1 MFKMNDTFT
10 FDAVRA
16 AFSSMSLALFV
27 ILMVCFV
34 LIPSLIGLF
43 ICGLLLITDSR
54 SCWLIRYFSGT
65 NIVQENNDRRERV
78 KRFQDDVEALNA
90 EDGLTTKS
98 IISTND
104 NDELS
109 PGRTHWV
116 DDWQSKK
123 PKYKVPKE
131 TNRLLLTILGEEN
144 NKYNGCND
152 CNPLSPK
159 VVDKAKSK
167 HLYSSSLTDIIV
179 VPPNMIKGLCDHEVS
194 LGRFI
199 ASPMKSPIHHFLLNK
214 DDSATIDSKPS
225 NITYDY

>member
-1 MFKMNDTFT
+1 M
-10 FDAVRA
+10 
-16 AFSSMSLALFV
+16 
-27 ILMVCFV
+27 
-34 LIPSLIGLF
+34 GLF
-43 ICGLLLITDSR
+43 ICGLLLISDR
-54 SCWLIRYFSGT
+54 SCWLIRFLGGKK
-65 NIVQENNDRRERV
+65 NIIEENNRRERV
-78 KRFQDDVEALNA
+78 KRFQDDVEAFDI
-90 EDGLTTKS
+90 EDGITTKS
-98 IISTND
+98 VITTGGD
-104 NDELS
+104 DDDLLS
-109 PGRTHWV
+109 PDRTHWV

-159 VVDKAKSK
+159 IVDKAKSK

-199 ASPMKSPIHHFLLNK
+199 ASPTKSPVHHFLLNK
-214 DDSATIDSKPS
+214 DMSDSTIDTRPSTS